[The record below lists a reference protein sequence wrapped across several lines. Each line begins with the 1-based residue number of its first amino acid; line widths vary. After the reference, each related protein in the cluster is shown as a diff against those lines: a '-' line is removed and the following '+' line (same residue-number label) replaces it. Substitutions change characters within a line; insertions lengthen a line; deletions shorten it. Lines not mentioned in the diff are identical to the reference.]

1 MKTFVKFSVNVGGS
15 QSVFIVKQSDLSS
28 PALLFVKFICLF
40 PIEVKHQREGVS
52 QSVCGDVFSVP
63 AGNIPQLDPIC
74 VVRAVL
80 AGHSHHHWL
89 ERYDEFLLG
98 LFGGCRGMENVGLF

>member
-1 MKTFVKFSVNVGGS
+1 M
-15 QSVFIVKQSDLSS
+15 
-28 PALLFVKFICLF
+28 
-40 PIEVKHQREGVS
+40 
-52 QSVCGDVFSVP
+52 SVCGDVFSVP

-80 AGHSHHHWL
+80 PGLSQHHWL

-98 LFGGCRGMENVGLF
+98 LFWGLGEREMLVYFKIICFIMYSVTV

>member
-1 MKTFVKFSVNVGGS
+1 MCG
-15 QSVFIVKQSDLSS
+15 D
-28 PALLFVKFICLF
+28 
-40 PIEVKHQREGVS
+40 
-52 QSVCGDVFSVP
+52 GDVFSVP

-80 AGHSHHHWL
+80 AGLSHHHWL

-98 LFGGCRGMENVGLF
+98 LFGAAGEWKMLVYFKIICFIMYSVTV